1 MESPAPELVEAERME
16 VTPGGA
22 LVFSDVQGDPVQAY
36 GPTGWAK
43 VYEFVEPTVNPNI
56 PDGPPGRP

>member
-1 MESPAPELVEAERME
+1 ME

-43 VYEFVEPTVNPNI
+43 VYEFVEPTVNPNL
-56 PDGPPGRP
+56 PGPPA